1 MGDSSEPDH
10 YDLPEPGED
19 HRASKEDERNDEEQS
34 DDEQNDEDFQDV
46 SLHFIPS
53 TGDDKTDQAK
63 TDSAV
68 LQKMWDEYKEDMLQR
83 ALVKSVRNPSKYPSW
98 VQEYCEL
105 NVDNL
110 DQVIKFR
117 QLIRDIRN
125 SRNSVGTATPKT
137 KGRPKTKAKAKAS
150 SSSSRFHGTPDFMN

>member
-1 MGDSSEPDH
+1 MEDSSEQDH

-19 HRASKEDERNDEEQS
+19 HRASKEDEHNDEEHS
-34 DDEQNDEDFQDV
+34 DEDSQDV

-83 ALVKSVRNPSKYPSW
+83 ALVKPVRNTNKYPSF
-98 VQEYCEL
+98 VQEYYEL
-105 NVDNL
+105 KDENRFE
-110 DQVIKFR
+110 VIKFR
-117 QLIRDIRN
+117 KQIRDIWN